1 MNEPISDSVRS
12 ILDGHIVL
20 SRALATRN
28 HYPCIDVLHSTSR
41 LFSEVATGP
50 QRAAAAHLRELLAA
64 YTGAEDLIKIGAYQN
79 GSNRLVDE
87 AIERHDEL
95 IGYLRQDRAE
105 KVEFSLAVDQLL
117 QTGRVGENK

>member
-1 MNEPISDSVRS
+1 M
-12 ILDGHIVL
+12 
-20 SRALATRN
+20 
-28 HYPCIDVLHSTSR
+28 
-41 LFSEVATGP
+41 
-50 QRAAAAHLRELLAA
+50 RELLAA
-64 YTGAEDLIKIGAYQN
+64 HAGAEDLIKIGAYQN

-117 QTGRVGENK
+117 QAGGVEDDK